1 MRYYS
6 DKLDELFESV
16 DELEEAELEYDKKQ
30 EEANSEEVKR
40 QALWREVEDA
50 REASDRAHDV
60 YMEKLQTYSKAYPSR
75 ETDFATALL
84 NALKSLWG

>member
-16 DELEEAELEYDKKQ
+16 DELEEAELEYDKEQ
-30 EEANSEEVKR
+30 EEANSEEAKK
-40 QALWREVEDA
+40 QALWGEVEEA
-50 REASDRAHDV
+50 REASERAHDV